1 MKEKGRS
8 VFLSIM
14 ETGVQAV
21 GLNLLF
27 LLCSLPVLT
36 AGASLTALYA
46 GLRAMVKKESCFR
59 AFFHTFRVSFVRAT
73 LLWVLL
79 LPLNALMLFNTV
91 SVVYYYQP
99 GALPALILSAV
110 FSVLLLGIT
119 TSVFLFYSRF
129 EATFLQL
136 LRHGGVLYL
145 SYPLRSTLIAL
156 LTWAPLSMFFFPVAA
171 AFLFGLLP
179 VFLFFYFSV
188 VSVAAIW
195 LMNGPF
201 IRFAA
206 ATLGMD
212 VSHVNPSPAT
222 DEQPLE

>member
-1 MKEKGRS
+1 MKEKGHS

-27 LLCSLPVLT
+27 LLCSVPVLT
-36 AGASLTALYA
+36 VGASLTALYA
-46 GLRAMVKKESCFR
+46 GLRAMVKKEACFR
-59 AFFHTFRVSFVRAT
+59 AFFHALRTSFVRAT
-73 LLWVLL
+73 LLWVIL

-91 SVVYYYQP
+91 SVVYYFQP
-99 GALPALILSAV
+99 GALPALILSAI

-129 EATFLQL
+129 EATFFQL

-156 LTWAPLSMFFFPVAA
+156 LTWSPLSLFFFPAVA

-188 VSVAAIW
+188 VSTAAIW

-206 ATLGMD
+206 TILDMD
-212 VSHVNPSPAT
+212 VPQSTP
-222 DEQPLE
+222 PLSEEK

>member
-14 ETGVQAV
+14 ETGMQAV

-36 AGASLTALYA
+36 VGASLTALYA
-46 GLRAMVKKESCFR
+46 GLRAMVKKEACFR
-59 AFFHTFRVSFVRAT
+59 AFFHALRTSFVRAT
-73 LLWVLL
+73 LLWVIL
-79 LPLNALMLFNTV
+79 LPVNVLMLFNTV
-91 SVVYYYQP
+91 SIIYYFQP
-99 GALPALILSAV
+99 GALPALILSAI

-119 TSVFLFYSRF
+119 TTVFLFYSRF
-129 EATFLQL
+129 EATAWQL

-145 SYPLRSTLIAL
+145 SYPLRTTLIAL
-156 LTWAPLSMFFFPVAA
+156 LTWSPLSLFFFPAVA

-179 VFLFFYFSV
+179 IFLFFYFSV
-188 VSVAAIW
+188 VSTAAIW

-206 ATLGMD
+206 TVLGMD
-212 VSHVNPSPAT
+212 VSRPDATPSDP
-222 DEQPLE
+222 E